1 MTSTAYCKVEDLL
14 LGDVTVGGNVN
25 RQLYVDQAAD
35 EMDSKLGWI
44 YVTPIDVDGEAAGP
58 GGTPPAVPVLPRHE
72 RLLLKSIN
80 AKIATGR
87 LIMAV
92 SINEEGSAV
101 HAYALRLLKE
111 GNDEL
116 LMIANGHVL
125 LTAPRSETPVQEAN
139 RVPSVSNL
147 DAESLLDPFYNTVNR
162 SRPWYAEIGPD
173 PNG

>member
-14 LGDVTVGGNVN
+14 LGDVTIGASVN

-44 YVTPIDVDGEAAGP
+44 YVTPIDVDGAEAGP
-58 GGTPPAVPVLPRHE
+58 GGVPPAVPALPRHQA
-72 RLLLKSIN
+72 LLLKTIN

-92 SINEEGSAV
+92 SINEEGTAV
-101 HAYALRLLKE
+101 HAYALRMLKE

-116 LMIANGHVL
+116 LLIANGNL
-125 LTAPRSETPVQEAN
+125 LLEASRTETPAVEAS
-139 RVPSVSNL
+139 RVPGVHNL
-147 DAESLLDPFYNTVNR
+147 DPESLLDPFYNTTNH
-162 SRPWYAEIGPD
+162 SRPWYVEIGQD
-173 PNG
+173 PYG